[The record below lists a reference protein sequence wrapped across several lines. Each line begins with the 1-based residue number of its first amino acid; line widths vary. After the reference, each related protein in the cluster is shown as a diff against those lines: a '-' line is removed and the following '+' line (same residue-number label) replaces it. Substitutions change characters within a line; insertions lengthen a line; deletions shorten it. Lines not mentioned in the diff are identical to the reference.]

1 VNETFE
7 EHRAAARIDRV
18 AVEIERHDVVGGD
31 QRRRER
37 ARHQKMIGVV
47 RIARA
52 DMAETVEHAELGEDA
67 AADHDILGHGGIAR
81 RRRSGRRLAVRL
93 RQNE

>member
-1 VNETFE
+1 MKRSRKTE
-7 EHRAAARIDRV
+7 RPARIDRV

-37 ARHQKMIGVV
+37 TRHQKMVGVAG
-47 RIARA
+47 IARA

-67 AADHDILGHGGIAR
+67 AADHDILGHSSIAR
-81 RRRSGRRLAVRL
+81 RRRGGRRLGVRL